1 MILTADYHTHTPYS
15 HGKNTVEENVAVAVE
30 KGLKQIAISDHGFS
44 HLAFGL
50 RHKKL
55 PALLAEIRAAAEKF
69 SIDVLLGIESNIRSL
84 SGLIDLTPSDYEQF
98 DVLLFGFHFAACFR
112 SMGDWLHTFF
122 GNVLAHHL
130 KLGPAKYLV
139 KRNTQ
144 SYLNVIKNNPVD
156 AVTHLSFQ
164 YACDP
169 LEVAKCAADYGT
181 YVELNGKKTHLTDE
195 ELNDIVA
202 KTSVRFIVN
211 SDAHTADR
219 VGEIARVEKQL
230 ARLDFPMDRIDNI
243 DGRMPNFRFA
253 EYKKHM

>member
-1 MILTADYHTHTPYS
+1 MKRLFKSLMALCLAGCCIFGATACDAV
-15 HGKNTVEENVAVAVE
+15 KNN
-30 KGLKQIAISDHGFS
+30 
-44 HLAFGL
+44 
-50 RHKKL
+50 
-55 PALLAEIRAAAEKF
+55 
-69 SIDVLLGIESNIRSL
+69 SIDVL
-84 SGLIDLTPSDYEQF
+84 TH
-98 DVLLFGFHFAACFR
+98 VGFC
-112 SMGDWLHTFF
+112 S
-122 GNVLAHHL
+122 
-130 KLGPAKYLV
+130 PA
-139 KRNTQ
+139 
-144 SYLNVIKNNPVD
+144 D
-156 AVTHLSFQ
+156 A
-164 YACDP
+164 
-169 LEVAKCAADYGT
+169 LEVAKCAADYDT